1 MLKKGAKKMKKL
13 KWGILGPGNIA
24 RDFAQ
29 ALNRV
34 NGEVYAVASRSKE
47 RAEKFAKENNVK
59 KAYGSYDEIIKD
71 EDIDVVYIATPHSNH
86 YEYIIKS
93 LNNNKHVLCEKAIT
107 VNQKELEEALK
118 IARKK
123 NLVLEEAMTLF
134 HMPLYEKVIKKINN
148 EDLGKVNMVQVSF
161 GSFKEYDENNRFFN
175 LDLAGGAL
183 LDIGTYALS
192 FARYFLSS
200 MPEEILSTV
209 KKSSTGVD
217 EQSGIILKTK
227 EEEMAVISL
236 AFRSKMPKRGIVSCD
251 NGFITIDN
259 FPRANKATINYL
271 DGTVEGI
278 ECGEEE
284 KALDYEVSFMESRIN
299 ENKDSKSIEL
309 TYDVTKIM
317 NKLRKD
323 WEIIYPFEK

>member
-1 MLKKGAKKMKKL
+1 MKKL

-34 NGEVYAVASRSKE
+34 NGEVYAVASRNKE
-47 RAEKFAKENNVK
+47 RAEKFARENNVK

-71 EDIDVVYIATPHSNH
+71 ENIDVVYIATPHSNH

-107 VNQKELEEALK
+107 VNEKELEEALK
-118 IARKK
+118 IAREK

-209 KKSSTGVD
+209 KKAKTGVD
-217 EQSGIILKTK
+217 EESGIILKTK
-227 EEEMAVISL
+227 EDEIATISL

-259 FPRANKATINYL
+259 FSRANKATINYL
-271 DGTVEGI
+271 DGAVEVI

-284 KALDYEVSFMESRIN
+284 KALDYEVIFMEERIK
-299 ENKDSKSIEL
+299 ENKESNSIDL

-317 NKLRKD
+317 NKVRKD
-323 WEIIYPFEK
+323 WGIVYPFEK

>member
-1 MLKKGAKKMKKL
+1 MKKL

-34 NGEVYAVASRSKE
+34 NGEVYAVASRNKE
-47 RAEKFAKENNVK
+47 RAEKFARENNVK

-71 EDIDVVYIATPHSNH
+71 KDIDVVYIATPHSNH

-107 VNQKELEEALK
+107 VNERELEEALK
-118 IARKK
+118 IAREK

-134 HMPLYEKVIKKINN
+134 HMPLYEKVIKKINK

-192 FARYFLSS
+192 FVRYFLSS

-209 KKSSTGVD
+209 KKAKTGVD
-217 EQSGIILKTK
+217 EESGIILKTK
-227 EEEMAVISL
+227 EDEIATISL

-271 DGTVEGI
+271 DGAVEVI

-284 KALDYEVSFMESRIN
+284 KALDYEVIFMEEKIN
-299 ENKDSKSIEL
+299 ENKESNSIEL
-309 TYDVTKIM
+309 TYDVIKIM
-317 NKLRKD
+317 NKVRKD
-323 WEIIYPFEK
+323 WGILYPFEK

>member
-1 MLKKGAKKMKKL
+1 MKKL
-13 KWGILGPGNIA
+13 KWGILGPGSIA

-34 NGEVYAVASRSKE
+34 NGEVYAVASRNKE
-47 RAEKFAKENNVK
+47 RAEKFARENNVK

-71 EDIDVVYIATPHSNH
+71 KDIDVVYIATPHSNH

-107 VNQKELEEALK
+107 VNERELEEALK
-118 IARKK
+118 IAREN

-148 EDLGKVNMVQVSF
+148 EDLGKVNIVQVSF

-209 KKSSTGVD
+209 KKAKTGVD
-217 EQSGIILKTK
+217 EESGIILKTK
-227 EEEMAVISL
+227 EDEIATISL

-271 DGTVEGI
+271 DGAVEVI

-284 KALDYEVSFMESRIN
+284 KALDYEVIFMEERIK
-299 ENKDSKSIEL
+299 ENKESNSIDL

-317 NKLRKD
+317 NKVIKD
-323 WEIIYPFEK
+323 WGIVYPFEK

>member
-1 MLKKGAKKMKKL
+1 MKKL
-13 KWGILGPGNIA
+13 KWGILGPGSIA

-34 NGEVYAVASRSKE
+34 NGEVYAVASRNKE
-47 RAEKFAKENNVK
+47 RAEKFARENNVK

-71 EDIDVVYIATPHSNH
+71 KDIDVVYIATPHSNH

-107 VNQKELEEALK
+107 VNERELEEALK
-118 IARKK
+118 IAKEK
-123 NLVLEEAMTLF
+123 DLVLEEAMTLF
-134 HMPLYEKVIKKINN
+134 HMPLYEKVIKKINK

-209 KKSSTGVD
+209 KKAKTGVD
-217 EQSGIILKTK
+217 EESGIILKTR
-227 EEEMAVISL
+227 EDEIATISL

-271 DGTVEGI
+271 DGTVEVI

-284 KALDYEVSFMESRIN
+284 KALDYEVSFMEEKIN
-299 ENKDSKSIEL
+299 ENKESNSLDL

-317 NKLRKD
+317 NKVRKD
-323 WEIIYPFEK
+323 WGILYPFEK

>member
-1 MLKKGAKKMKKL
+1 MKKL
-13 KWGILGPGNIA
+13 KWGILGPGSIA

-34 NGEVYAVASRSKE
+34 NGEVYAVASRNKE
-47 RAEKFAKENNVK
+47 RAEKFARENNVK

-71 EDIDVVYIATPHSNH
+71 KDIDVVYIATPHSNH

-107 VNQKELEEALK
+107 VNERELEEALK
-118 IARKK
+118 IAREK

-134 HMPLYEKVIKKINN
+134 HMPLYEKVIKKINK

-192 FARYFLSS
+192 FVRYFLSS

-209 KKSSTGVD
+209 KKAKTGVD
-217 EQSGIILKTK
+217 EESGIILKTK
-227 EEEMAVISL
+227 EDEIATISL

-271 DGTVEGI
+271 DGTVEVI

-284 KALDYEVSFMESRIN
+284 KALDYEVIFMEEKIN
-299 ENKDSKSIEL
+299 ENKESNSIEL
-309 TYDVTKIM
+309 TYDVIKIM
-317 NKLRKD
+317 NKVRKD
-323 WEIIYPFEK
+323 WGIVYPFEK

>member
-1 MLKKGAKKMKKL
+1 MKKL
-13 KWGILGPGNIA
+13 KWGILGPGSIA

-34 NGEVYAVASRSKE
+34 NGEVYAVASRNKE
-47 RAEKFAKENNVK
+47 RAEKFARENNVK

-71 EDIDVVYIATPHSNH
+71 KDIDVVYIATPHSNH

-107 VNQKELEEALK
+107 VNERELEEALK
-118 IARKK
+118 IAREN

-209 KKSSTGVD
+209 KKAKTGVD
-217 EQSGIILKTK
+217 EESGIILKTK
-227 EEEMAVISL
+227 EDEVATISL

-271 DGTVEGI
+271 DGKVEVI

-284 KALDYEVSFMESRIN
+284 KALDYEVIFMEERIK
-299 ENKDSKSIEL
+299 ENKESNSLEL

-317 NKLRKD
+317 NKVRMGNFLS
-323 WEIIYPFEK
+323 F

>member
-1 MLKKGAKKMKKL
+1 MKKL

-34 NGEVYAVASRSKE
+34 NGEVYAVASRNKE
-47 RAEKFAKENNVK
+47 RAEKFARENNVK

-71 EDIDVVYIATPHSNH
+71 KDIDVVYIATPHSNH

-107 VNQKELEEALK
+107 VNERELEEALK
-118 IARKK
+118 IAREK

-134 HMPLYEKVIKKINN
+134 HMPLYEKVINKINK

-209 KKSSTGVD
+209 KKAKTGVD
-217 EQSGIILKTK
+217 EESGIILKTK
-227 EEEMAVISL
+227 EDEIATISL

-271 DGTVEGI
+271 DGAVEVI

-284 KALDYEVSFMESRIN
+284 KALDYEVIFMEERIK
-299 ENKDSKSIEL
+299 ENKESNSIEL

-317 NKLRKD
+317 NKVRKD
-323 WEIIYPFEK
+323 WGIVYPFEK

>member
-1 MLKKGAKKMKKL
+1 MKKL

-34 NGEVYAVASRSKE
+34 NGEVYAVASRNKE
-47 RAEKFAKENNVK
+47 RAEKFARENNVK

-107 VNQKELEEALK
+107 VNERELEEALK
-118 IARKK
+118 IAREK

-209 KKSSTGVD
+209 KKAKTGVD

-227 EEEMAVISL
+227 EEEIATISL

-271 DGTVEGI
+271 DGTVEVI
-278 ECGEEE
+278 ECGEEK
-284 KALDYEVSFMESRIN
+284 KALDYEVSFMEEKIN
-299 ENKDSKSIEL
+299 ENKESNSIDL

-317 NKLRKD
+317 NKVRKD
-323 WEIIYPFEK
+323 WGIIYPFEK

>member
-1 MLKKGAKKMKKL
+1 MKKL

-34 NGEVYAVASRSKE
+34 NGEVYAVASRNKE
-47 RAEKFAKENNVK
+47 RAEKFARENNVK

-71 EDIDVVYIATPHSNH
+71 ENIDVVYIATPHSNH

-107 VNQKELEEALK
+107 VNEKELEEALK
-118 IARKK
+118 IAREK

-209 KKSSTGVD
+209 KKAKTGVD
-217 EQSGIILKTK
+217 EKSGIILKTK
-227 EEEMAVISL
+227 EDEIATISL

-271 DGTVEGI
+271 DGKVEVI

-284 KALDYEVSFMESRIN
+284 KALDYEVIFMEERIK
-299 ENKDSKSIEL
+299 ENKESNSIEL

-317 NKLRKD
+317 NKVRKD
-323 WEIIYPFEK
+323 WGILYPFEK

>member
-1 MLKKGAKKMKKL
+1 MKKL

-34 NGEVYAVASRSKE
+34 NGEVYAVASRNKE
-47 RAEKFAKENNVK
+47 RAEKFARENNVK

-71 EDIDVVYIATPHSNH
+71 KDIDVVYIATPHSNH

-107 VNQKELEEALK
+107 VNERELEEVLK
-118 IARKK
+118 IAREN

-209 KKSSTGVD
+209 KKAKTGVD
-217 EQSGIILKTK
+217 EESGIILKTK
-227 EEEMAVISL
+227 EDEIATISL

-271 DGTVEGI
+271 DGAVEVI

-284 KALDYEVSFMESRIN
+284 KALDYEVIFMEEKIN
-299 ENKDSKSIEL
+299 ENKESNSIEL

-317 NKLRKD
+317 NKVRKD
-323 WEIIYPFEK
+323 WGIVYPFEK

>member
-1 MLKKGAKKMKKL
+1 MKKL
-13 KWGILGPGNIA
+13 KWGILGPGSIA

-34 NGEVYAVASRSKE
+34 NGEVYAVASRNKE
-47 RAEKFAKENNVK
+47 RAEKFARENNVK

-71 EDIDVVYIATPHSNH
+71 KDIDVVYIATPHSNH

-107 VNQKELEEALK
+107 VNERELEEALK
-118 IARKK
+118 IAREN

-134 HMPLYEKVIKKINN
+134 HMPLYEKVIKKINK

-209 KKSSTGVD
+209 KKAKTGVD
-217 EQSGIILKTK
+217 EESGIILKTK
-227 EEEMAVISL
+227 EDEIATISL

-271 DGTVEGI
+271 DGKVEVI

-284 KALDYEVSFMESRIN
+284 KALDYEVIFMEEKIN
-299 ENKDSKSIEL
+299 ENKESNSIEL

-317 NKLRKD
+317 NKVRKD
-323 WEIIYPFEK
+323 WGIVYPFEK

>member
-1 MLKKGAKKMKKL
+1 MKKL

-34 NGEVYAVASRSKE
+34 NGEVYAVASRNKE
-47 RAEKFAKENNVK
+47 RAEKFARENNVK

-71 EDIDVVYIATPHSNH
+71 KDIDVVYIATPHSNH

-107 VNQKELEEALK
+107 VNEREFEEALK
-118 IARKK
+118 IAREK

-134 HMPLYEKVIKKINN
+134 HMPLYEKVIKKINK

-209 KKSSTGVD
+209 KKAKTGVD
-217 EQSGIILKTK
+217 EKSGIILKTK
-227 EEEMAVISL
+227 EDEIATISL

-271 DGTVEGI
+271 DGKVEVI

-284 KALDYEVSFMESRIN
+284 KALDYEVIFMEERIK
-299 ENKDSKSIEL
+299 ENKESNSLEL

-317 NKLRKD
+317 NKVRKD
-323 WEIIYPFEK
+323 WGIFCPFENN

>member
-1 MLKKGAKKMKKL
+1 MKKL
-13 KWGILGPGNIA
+13 KWGILGPGSIA

-34 NGEVYAVASRSKE
+34 NGEVYAVASRNKE
-47 RAEKFAKENNVK
+47 RAEKFARENNVK

-71 EDIDVVYIATPHSNH
+71 KDIDVVYIATPHSNH

-107 VNQKELEEALK
+107 VNERELEEALK
-118 IARKK
+118 IAREK

-134 HMPLYEKVIKKINN
+134 HMPLYEKVIKKINK

-209 KKSSTGVD
+209 KKAKTGVD
-217 EQSGIILKTK
+217 EKSGIILKTK
-227 EEEMAVISL
+227 EDEIATISL

-271 DGTVEGI
+271 DGKVEVI

-284 KALDYEVSFMESRIN
+284 KALDYEVIFMEEKIN
-299 ENKDSKSIEL
+299 ENKESNSLDL

-317 NKLRKD
+317 NKVRKD
-323 WEIIYPFEK
+323 WGILYPFEK

>member
-1 MLKKGAKKMKKL
+1 M
-13 KWGILGPGNIA
+13 
-24 RDFAQ
+24 
-29 ALNRV
+29 
-34 NGEVYAVASRSKE
+34 
-47 RAEKFAKENNVK
+47 
-59 KAYGSYDEIIKD
+59 
-71 EDIDVVYIATPHSNH
+71 YIATPHSNH

-107 VNQKELEEALK
+107 VNERELEEALK
-118 IARKK
+118 IAREK

-134 HMPLYEKVIKKINN
+134 HMPLYEKVIKKINK

-209 KKSSTGVD
+209 KKAKTGVD
-217 EQSGIILKTK
+217 EESGIILKTK
-227 EEEMAVISL
+227 EDEIATISL

-271 DGTVEGI
+271 DGTVEVI

-284 KALDYEVSFMESRIN
+284 KALDYEVIFMEEKIN
-299 ENKDSKSIEL
+299 ENKESNSIEL
-309 TYDVTKIM
+309 TYDVIKIM
-317 NKLRKD
+317 NKVRKD
-323 WEIIYPFEK
+323 WGILYPFEK

>member
-1 MLKKGAKKMKKL
+1 MKKL

-34 NGEVYAVASRSKE
+34 NGEVYAVASRNKE
-47 RAEKFAKENNVK
+47 RAEKFARENNVK

-71 EDIDVVYIATPHSNH
+71 KDIDVVYIATPHSNH

-107 VNQKELEEALK
+107 VNERELEEALK
-118 IARKK
+118 IAREK
-123 NLVLEEAMTLF
+123 NLILEEAMTLF
-134 HMPLYEKVIKKINN
+134 HMPLYEKVIKKINK

-200 MPEEILSTV
+200 MPDEILSTV
-209 KKSSTGVD
+209 KKAKTGVD
-217 EQSGIILKTK
+217 EKSGIILKTK
-227 EEEMAVISL
+227 EDEIATISL

-271 DGTVEGI
+271 DGKVEVI

-284 KALDYEVSFMESRIN
+284 KALDYEVIFMEERIK
-299 ENKDSKSIEL
+299 ENKESNSLEL

-317 NKLRKD
+317 NKVRKD
-323 WEIIYPFEK
+323 WGIFYPFENN

>member
-1 MLKKGAKKMKKL
+1 MKKL

-34 NGEVYAVASRSKE
+34 NGEVYAVASRNKE
-47 RAEKFAKENNVK
+47 RAEKFARENNVK

-71 EDIDVVYIATPHSNH
+71 ENIDVVYIATPHSNH

-107 VNQKELEEALK
+107 VNERELEEALK
-118 IARKK
+118 IAREK

-209 KKSSTGVD
+209 KKAKTGVD

-227 EEEMAVISL
+227 EEEIATISL

-271 DGTVEGI
+271 DGTVEVI

-284 KALDYEVSFMESRIN
+284 KALDYEVSFMEEKIN
-299 ENKDSKSIEL
+299 ENKESNSIDL

-317 NKLRKD
+317 NKVRKD
-323 WEIIYPFEK
+323 WGILYRFEK

>member
-1 MLKKGAKKMKKL
+1 MKKL

-34 NGEVYAVASRSKE
+34 NGEVYAVASRNKE
-47 RAEKFAKENNVK
+47 RAEKFARENNVK

-71 EDIDVVYIATPHSNH
+71 KDIDVVYIATPHSNH

-107 VNQKELEEALK
+107 VNERELEEALK
-118 IARKK
+118 IAREK

-134 HMPLYEKVIKKINN
+134 HMPLYEKVIKKINK
-148 EDLGKVNMVQVSF
+148 EDLGKVNMVQISF
-161 GSFKEYDENNRFFN
+161 GSFNEYDENNRFFN

-192 FARYFLSS
+192 FARYFLAS

-209 KKSSTGVD
+209 KKAKTGVD
-217 EQSGIILKTK
+217 EESGIILKTK
-227 EEEMAVISL
+227 EDEIATISL

-271 DGTVEGI
+271 DGKVEVI

-284 KALDYEVSFMESRIN
+284 KALDYEVIFMEEKIN
-299 ENKDSKSIEL
+299 ENKESNSIEL

-317 NKLRKD
+317 SKVRKD
-323 WEIIYPFEK
+323 WGIVYPFEK

>member
-1 MLKKGAKKMKKL
+1 MKKL

-34 NGEVYAVASRSKE
+34 NGEVYAVASRNKE
-47 RAEKFAKENNVK
+47 RAEKFARENNVK

-71 EDIDVVYIATPHSNH
+71 KDIDVVYIATPHSNH

-107 VNQKELEEALK
+107 VNERELEEALK
-118 IARKK
+118 IAREK

-134 HMPLYEKVIKKINN
+134 HMPLYEKVIKKINK

-209 KKSSTGVD
+209 KKAKTGVD
-217 EQSGIILKTK
+217 EESGIILKTK
-227 EEEMAVISL
+227 EDEIATISL

-259 FPRANKATINYL
+259 FPRANTATINYL
-271 DGTVEGI
+271 DGTVEVI

-284 KALDYEVSFMESRIN
+284 KALDYEVIFMEEKIN
-299 ENKDSKSIEL
+299 ENKESNSIEL
-309 TYDVTKIM
+309 TYDVIKIM
-317 NKLRKD
+317 NKVRKD
-323 WEIIYPFEK
+323 WGILYPFEK

>member
-1 MLKKGAKKMKKL
+1 MKKL
-13 KWGILGPGNIA
+13 KWGILGPGSIA

-34 NGEVYAVASRSKE
+34 NGEVYAVASRNKE
-47 RAEKFAKENNVK
+47 RAEKFARENNVK

-71 EDIDVVYIATPHSNH
+71 KDIDVVYIATPHSNH

-107 VNQKELEEALK
+107 VNERELEEALK
-118 IARKK
+118 IAREK

-134 HMPLYEKVIKKINN
+134 HMPLYEKVIKKINK

-209 KKSSTGVD
+209 KKAKTGVD
-217 EQSGIILKTK
+217 EESGIILKTK
-227 EEEMAVISL
+227 EDEIATISL

-271 DGTVEGI
+271 DGKVEAI

-284 KALDYEVSFMESRIN
+284 KALDYEVIFMEERIK
-299 ENKDSKSIEL
+299 ENKESNSLDL

-317 NKLRKD
+317 NKVRKD
-323 WEIIYPFEK
+323 WGILYPFEK

>member
-1 MLKKGAKKMKKL
+1 MKKL

-34 NGEVYAVASRSKE
+34 NGEVYAVASRNKE
-47 RAEKFAKENNVK
+47 RAEKFARENNVK

-71 EDIDVVYIATPHSNH
+71 KDIDVVYIATPHSNH

-107 VNQKELEEALK
+107 VNERELEEALK
-118 IARKK
+118 IAREK

-134 HMPLYEKVIKKINN
+134 HMPLYEKVIKKINKK
-148 EDLGKVNMVQVSF
+148 DLGKVNMVQVSF

-209 KKSSTGVD
+209 KKAKTGVD
-217 EQSGIILKTK
+217 EESGIILKTK
-227 EEEMAVISL
+227 EDEIATISL

-271 DGTVEGI
+271 DGAVEVI

-284 KALDYEVSFMESRIN
+284 KALDYEVIFMEERIK
-299 ENKDSKSIEL
+299 ENKESNSIEL

-317 NKLRKD
+317 NKVRKD
-323 WEIIYPFEK
+323 WGILYPFEK

>member
-1 MLKKGAKKMKKL
+1 MKKL

-34 NGEVYAVASRSKE
+34 NGEVYAVASRNKE
-47 RAEKFAKENNVK
+47 RAEKFARENNVK

-71 EDIDVVYIATPHSNH
+71 KDIDVVYIATPHSNH

-107 VNQKELEEALK
+107 VNEKELEEALK
-118 IARKK
+118 IAREK

-134 HMPLYEKVIKKINN
+134 HMPLYEKVIKKINKK
-148 EDLGKVNMVQVSF
+148 DLGKVNMVQVSF

-209 KKSSTGVD
+209 KKAKTGVD
-217 EQSGIILKTK
+217 EESGIILKTK
-227 EEEMAVISL
+227 EDEIATISL

-271 DGTVEGI
+271 DGTVEVI

-284 KALDYEVSFMESRIN
+284 KALDYEVIFMEEKIN
-299 ENKDSKSIEL
+299 ENKESNSIDL
-309 TYDVTKIM
+309 TYDVIKIM
-317 NKLRKD
+317 NKVRKD
-323 WEIIYPFEK
+323 WGILYPFEK

>member
-1 MLKKGAKKMKKL
+1 MKKL

-34 NGEVYAVASRSKE
+34 NGEVYAVASRNKE
-47 RAEKFAKENNVK
+47 RAEKFARENNVK

-71 EDIDVVYIATPHSNH
+71 KDIDVVYIATPHSNH

-107 VNQKELEEALK
+107 VNERELEEALK
-118 IARKK
+118 IAREK

-134 HMPLYEKVIKKINN
+134 HMPLYEKVIKKINK

-209 KKSSTGVD
+209 KKAKTGVD
-217 EQSGIILKTK
+217 EESGIILKTK
-227 EEEMAVISL
+227 EDEVATISL

-271 DGTVEGI
+271 DGKVEVI

-284 KALDYEVSFMESRIN
+284 KALDYEVIFMEERIK
-299 ENKDSKSIEL
+299 ENKESNSLEL

-317 NKLRKD
+317 NKVRKD
-323 WEIIYPFEK
+323 WGIFYPFENN

>member
-1 MLKKGAKKMKKL
+1 MKKL
-13 KWGILGPGNIA
+13 KWGILGPGSIA

-34 NGEVYAVASRSKE
+34 NGEVYAVASRNKE
-47 RAEKFAKENNVK
+47 RAEKFARENNVK

-71 EDIDVVYIATPHSNH
+71 KDIDVVYIATPHSNH

-107 VNQKELEEALK
+107 VNERELEEALK
-118 IARKK
+118 IAREK

-134 HMPLYEKVIKKINN
+134 HMPLYEKVIKKINK

-183 LDIGTYALS
+183 LDVGTYALS

-209 KKSSTGVD
+209 KKAKTGVD
-217 EQSGIILKTK
+217 EESGIILKTK
-227 EEEMAVISL
+227 EDEIATISL

-271 DGTVEGI
+271 DGAVEVI

-284 KALDYEVSFMESRIN
+284 KALDYEVIFMEEKIN
-299 ENKDSKSIEL
+299 ENKESNSIEL

-317 NKLRKD
+317 NKVRKD
-323 WEIIYPFEK
+323 WGILYPFEK

>member
-1 MLKKGAKKMKKL
+1 MKKL

-34 NGEVYAVASRSKE
+34 NGEVYAVASRNKE
-47 RAEKFAKENNVK
+47 RAEKFARENNVK

-71 EDIDVVYIATPHSNH
+71 KDIDVVYIATPHSNH

-107 VNQKELEEALK
+107 VNERELEEALK
-118 IARKK
+118 IAREN

-134 HMPLYEKVIKKINN
+134 HMPLYEKVIKKINK

-209 KKSSTGVD
+209 KKAKTGVD
-217 EQSGIILKTK
+217 EESGIILKTK
-227 EEEMAVISL
+227 EDEIATISL

-271 DGTVEGI
+271 DGTVEVI

-284 KALDYEVSFMESRIN
+284 KALDYEVIFMEEKIN
-299 ENKDSKSIEL
+299 ENKESNSIEL

-317 NKLRKD
+317 NKVRKD
-323 WEIIYPFEK
+323 WGIVYPFEK

>member
-1 MLKKGAKKMKKL
+1 MKKL

-34 NGEVYAVASRSKE
+34 NGEVYAVASRNKE
-47 RAEKFAKENNVK
+47 RAEKFARENNVK

-71 EDIDVVYIATPHSNH
+71 KDIDVVYIATPHSNH

-107 VNQKELEEALK
+107 VNEKELEEALK
-118 IARKK
+118 IAREK

-134 HMPLYEKVIKKINN
+134 HMPLYEKVIKKINKK
-148 EDLGKVNMVQVSF
+148 DLGKVNMVQVSF

-175 LDLAGGAL
+175 LDLAGGSL

-209 KKSSTGVD
+209 KKAKTGVD
-217 EQSGIILKTK
+217 EESGIILKTK
-227 EEEMAVISL
+227 EDEIATISL

-271 DGTVEGI
+271 DGAVEVI

-284 KALDYEVSFMESRIN
+284 KALDYEVIFMEERIK
-299 ENKDSKSIEL
+299 ENKESNSIDL

-317 NKLRKD
+317 NKVRKD
-323 WEIIYPFEK
+323 WGIVYPFEK

>member
-1 MLKKGAKKMKKL
+1 MKKL
-13 KWGILGPGNIA
+13 KWGILGPGSIA

-34 NGEVYAVASRSKE
+34 NGEVYAVASRNKE
-47 RAEKFAKENNVK
+47 RAEKFARENNVK

-71 EDIDVVYIATPHSNH
+71 KDIDVVYIATPHSNH

-107 VNQKELEEALK
+107 VNERELEEALK
-118 IARKK
+118 IAREN

-209 KKSSTGVD
+209 KKAKTGVD
-217 EQSGIILKTK
+217 EESGIILKTK
-227 EEEMAVISL
+227 EDEVATISL

-271 DGTVEGI
+271 DGAVEVI

-284 KALDYEVSFMESRIN
+284 KALDYEVIFMEERIK
-299 ENKDSKSIEL
+299 ENKESNSIEL

-317 NKLRKD
+317 NKVRKD
-323 WEIIYPFEK
+323 WGILYPFEK

>member
-1 MLKKGAKKMKKL
+1 MKKL

-34 NGEVYAVASRSKE
+34 NGEVYAVASRNKE
-47 RAEKFAKENNVK
+47 RAEKFARENNVK

-71 EDIDVVYIATPHSNH
+71 KDIDVVYIATPHSNH

-107 VNQKELEEALK
+107 VNERELEEALK
-118 IARKK
+118 IAREN

-148 EDLGKVNMVQVSF
+148 EDLGKVNIVQVSF

-209 KKSSTGVD
+209 KKAKTGVD
-217 EQSGIILKTK
+217 EESGIILKTK
-227 EEEMAVISL
+227 EDEVATISL

-271 DGTVEGI
+271 DGAVEVI

-284 KALDYEVSFMESRIN
+284 KALDYEVIFMEERIK
-299 ENKDSKSIEL
+299 ENKESNSIDL

-317 NKLRKD
+317 NKVRKD
-323 WEIIYPFEK
+323 WGIVYPFEK

>member
-1 MLKKGAKKMKKL
+1 MKKL

-34 NGEVYAVASRSKE
+34 NGEVYAVASRNKE
-47 RAEKFAKENNVK
+47 RAEQFARENNVK

-71 EDIDVVYIATPHSNH
+71 KDIDVVYIATPHSNH

-107 VNQKELEEALK
+107 VNERELEEALK
-118 IARKK
+118 IAREK

-134 HMPLYEKVIKKINN
+134 HMPLYEKVIKKINK

-209 KKSSTGVD
+209 KKAKTGVD
-217 EQSGIILKTK
+217 EKSGIILKTK
-227 EEEMAVISL
+227 EDEIATISL

-271 DGTVEGI
+271 DGKVEVI

-284 KALDYEVSFMESRIN
+284 KALDYEVIFMEERIK
-299 ENKDSKSIEL
+299 ENKESNSLEL

-317 NKLRKD
+317 NKVRKD
-323 WEIIYPFEK
+323 WGIFYPFENN

>member
-1 MLKKGAKKMKKL
+1 MKKI

-29 ALNRV
+29 ALNRG
-34 NGEVYAVASRSKE
+34 NGEVYAVASRNKE
-47 RAEKFAKENNVK
+47 RAEKFARENNVK

-71 EDIDVVYIATPHSNH
+71 KDIDVVYIATPHSNH

-107 VNQKELEEALK
+107 VNERELEEALK
-118 IARKK
+118 IAREK

-134 HMPLYEKVIKKINN
+134 HMPLYEKVIKKINK

-209 KKSSTGVD
+209 KKAKTGVD
-217 EQSGIILKTK
+217 EESGIILKTK
-227 EEEMAVISL
+227 EDEIATISL

-271 DGTVEGI
+271 DGTVEVI

-284 KALDYEVSFMESRIN
+284 KALDYEVIFMEEKIN
-299 ENKDSKSIEL
+299 ENKESNSLEL

-317 NKLRKD
+317 NKVRKD
-323 WEIIYPFEK
+323 WGILYPFEK

>member
-1 MLKKGAKKMKKL
+1 MKKL

-34 NGEVYAVASRSKE
+34 NGEVYAVASRNKE
-47 RAEKFAKENNVK
+47 RAEKFARENNVK

-71 EDIDVVYIATPHSNH
+71 KDIDVVYIATPHSNH

-107 VNQKELEEALK
+107 VNERELEEALK
-118 IARKK
+118 IAREK

-209 KKSSTGVD
+209 KKAKTGVD
-217 EQSGIILKTK
+217 EESGIILKTK
-227 EEEMAVISL
+227 EDEIATISL

-271 DGTVEGI
+271 DGKVEVI

-284 KALDYEVSFMESRIN
+284 KALDYEVIFMEERIK
-299 ENKDSKSIEL
+299 ENKESNSIDL

-317 NKLRKD
+317 NKVRKD
-323 WEIIYPFEK
+323 WGIVYPFEK

>member
-1 MLKKGAKKMKKL
+1 MKKL

-34 NGEVYAVASRSKE
+34 NGEVYAVASRNKE
-47 RAEKFAKENNVK
+47 RAEKFARENNVK

-71 EDIDVVYIATPHSNH
+71 KDIDVVYIATPHSNH

-107 VNQKELEEALK
+107 VNERELEEALK
-118 IARKK
+118 IAREK

-134 HMPLYEKVIKKINN
+134 HMPLYEKVIKKINK

-209 KKSSTGVD
+209 KKAKTGVD
-217 EQSGIILKTK
+217 EESGIILKTK
-227 EEEMAVISL
+227 EDEIATISL

-271 DGTVEGI
+271 DGTVEVI

-284 KALDYEVSFMESRIN
+284 KALDYEVIFMEERIN
-299 ENKDSKSIEL
+299 ENKESNSLDL

-317 NKLRKD
+317 NKVRKD
-323 WEIIYPFEK
+323 WGIVYPFEK

>member
-1 MLKKGAKKMKKL
+1 MKKL

-34 NGEVYAVASRSKE
+34 NGEVYAVASRNKE
-47 RAEKFAKENNVK
+47 RAEKFARENNVK

-71 EDIDVVYIATPHSNH
+71 KDIDVVYIATPHSNH

-107 VNQKELEEALK
+107 VNEKELEEALK
-118 IARKK
+118 IAREK

-134 HMPLYEKVIKKINN
+134 HMPLYEKVIKKINK

-209 KKSSTGVD
+209 KKAKTGVD
-217 EQSGIILKTK
+217 EESGIILKTK
-227 EEEMAVISL
+227 EDEIATISL

-271 DGTVEGI
+271 EGAVEVI

-284 KALDYEVSFMESRIN
+284 KALDYEVIFMEEKIN
-299 ENKDSKSIEL
+299 ENKESNSIEL

-317 NKLRKD
+317 NKVRKD
-323 WEIIYPFEK
+323 WGILYPFEK

>member
-1 MLKKGAKKMKKL
+1 MKKL
-13 KWGILGPGNIA
+13 KWGILGPGSIA

-34 NGEVYAVASRSKE
+34 NGEVYAVASRNKE
-47 RAEKFAKENNVK
+47 RAEKFARENNVK

-71 EDIDVVYIATPHSNH
+71 NDIDVVYIATPHSNH

-107 VNQKELEEALK
+107 VNERELEEALK
-118 IARKK
+118 IAREN

-209 KKSSTGVD
+209 KKAKTGVD
-217 EQSGIILKTK
+217 EESGIILKTK
-227 EEEMAVISL
+227 EDEVATISL

-271 DGTVEGI
+271 DGAVEVI

-284 KALDYEVSFMESRIN
+284 KALDYEVIFMEERIK
-299 ENKDSKSIEL
+299 ENKESNSIDL

-317 NKLRKD
+317 NKVRKD
-323 WEIIYPFEK
+323 WGIVYPFEK

>member
-1 MLKKGAKKMKKL
+1 MKKL
-13 KWGILGPGNIA
+13 KWGILGPGSIA

-34 NGEVYAVASRSKE
+34 NGEVYAVASRNKE
-47 RAEKFAKENNVK
+47 RAEKFARENNVK

-71 EDIDVVYIATPHSNH
+71 KDIDVVYIATPHSNH

-107 VNQKELEEALK
+107 VNERELEEALK
-118 IARKK
+118 IAREK

-134 HMPLYEKVIKKINN
+134 HMPLYEKVIKKINK

-209 KKSSTGVD
+209 KKAKTGVD
-217 EQSGIILKTK
+217 EESGIILKTK
-227 EEEMAVISL
+227 EDEFATISL

-271 DGTVEGI
+271 DGKVEVI

-284 KALDYEVSFMESRIN
+284 KALDYEVIFMEEKIN
-299 ENKDSKSIEL
+299 ENKESNSLDL

-317 NKLRKD
+317 NKVRKD
-323 WEIIYPFEK
+323 WGILYPFEK

>member
-1 MLKKGAKKMKKL
+1 MKKL
-13 KWGILGPGNIA
+13 KWGILGPGSIA

-34 NGEVYAVASRSKE
+34 NGEVYAVASRNKE
-47 RAEKFAKENNVK
+47 RAEKFARENNVK

-71 EDIDVVYIATPHSNH
+71 KDIDVVYIATPHSNH

-107 VNQKELEEALK
+107 VNERELEEALK
-118 IARKK
+118 IAREK

-134 HMPLYEKVIKKINN
+134 HMPLYEKVIKKINK

-209 KKSSTGVD
+209 KKAKTGVD
-217 EQSGIILKTK
+217 EESGIILKTR
-227 EEEMAVISL
+227 EDEIATISL

-271 DGTVEGI
+271 EGKVEVI

-284 KALDYEVSFMESRIN
+284 KALDYEVIFMEERIN
-299 ENKDSKSIEL
+299 ENKESNSLDL

-317 NKLRKD
+317 NKVRKD
-323 WEIIYPFEK
+323 WGILYPFEK

>member
-1 MLKKGAKKMKKL
+1 MKKL

-34 NGEVYAVASRSKE
+34 NGEVYAVASRNKE
-47 RAEKFAKENNVK
+47 RAEKFARENNVK

-71 EDIDVVYIATPHSNH
+71 KDIDVVYIATPHSNH

-107 VNQKELEEALK
+107 VNERELEEALK
-118 IARKK
+118 IAREN

-134 HMPLYEKVIKKINN
+134 HMPLYEKVIKKINK

-209 KKSSTGVD
+209 KKAKTGVD
-217 EQSGIILKTK
+217 EESGIILKTK
-227 EEEMAVISL
+227 EDEIATISL

-271 DGTVEGI
+271 DGAVEVI

-284 KALDYEVSFMESRIN
+284 KALDYEVIFMEEKIN
-299 ENKDSKSIEL
+299 ENKESNSIDL

-317 NKLRKD
+317 NKVRKD
-323 WEIIYPFEK
+323 WGILYPFEK

>member
-1 MLKKGAKKMKKL
+1 MKKL
-13 KWGILGPGNIA
+13 KWGILGPGRIA

-34 NGEVYAVASRSKE
+34 NGEVYAVASRNKE
-47 RAEKFAKENNVK
+47 RAEKFARENNVK

-71 EDIDVVYIATPHSNH
+71 KDIDVVYIATPHSNH

-107 VNQKELEEALK
+107 VNERELEEALK
-118 IARKK
+118 IAREK

-134 HMPLYEKVIKKINN
+134 HMPLYEKVIKKINK

-209 KKSSTGVD
+209 KKAKTGVD
-217 EQSGIILKTK
+217 EESGIILKTK
-227 EEEMAVISL
+227 EDEIATISL

-271 DGTVEGI
+271 DGTVEVI

-284 KALDYEVSFMESRIN
+284 KALDYEVIFMEEKIN
-299 ENKDSKSIEL
+299 ENKESNSIEL
-309 TYDVTKIM
+309 TYDVIKIM
-317 NKLRKD
+317 NKVRKD
-323 WEIIYPFEK
+323 WGILYPFEK

>member
-1 MLKKGAKKMKKL
+1 MKKL

-34 NGEVYAVASRSKE
+34 NGEVYAVASRNKE
-47 RAEKFAKENNVK
+47 RAEKFARENNVK

-71 EDIDVVYIATPHSNH
+71 KDIDVVYIATPHSNH

-107 VNQKELEEALK
+107 VNERELEEALK
-118 IARKK
+118 IAREK

-134 HMPLYEKVIKKINN
+134 HMPLYEKVIKKINK

-209 KKSSTGVD
+209 KKAKTGVD
-217 EQSGIILKTK
+217 EESGIILKTK
-227 EEEMAVISL
+227 EDEIATISL

-271 DGTVEGI
+271 AGAVEVI

-284 KALDYEVSFMESRIN
+284 KALDYEVIFMEERIN
-299 ENKDSKSIEL
+299 ENKESNSLDL

-317 NKLRKD
+317 NKVRKD
-323 WEIIYPFEK
+323 WGILYPFEK

>member
-1 MLKKGAKKMKKL
+1 MKKL

-34 NGEVYAVASRSKE
+34 NGEVYAVASRNKE
-47 RAEKFAKENNVK
+47 RAEKFARENNVK

-71 EDIDVVYIATPHSNH
+71 KDIDVVYIATPHSNH

-107 VNQKELEEALK
+107 VNERELEESLK
-118 IARKK
+118 IAREK

-209 KKSSTGVD
+209 KKAKTGVD
-217 EQSGIILKTK
+217 EESGIILKTK
-227 EEEMAVISL
+227 EDEIATISL

-271 DGTVEGI
+271 DGAVEVI

-284 KALDYEVSFMESRIN
+284 KALDYEVIFMEERIK
-299 ENKDSKSIEL
+299 ENKESNSIEL

-317 NKLRKD
+317 NKVRKD
-323 WEIIYPFEK
+323 WGIVYPFEK

>member
-1 MLKKGAKKMKKL
+1 MKKL
-13 KWGILGPGNIA
+13 KWGILGPGSIA

-34 NGEVYAVASRSKE
+34 NGEVYAVASRNKE
-47 RAEKFAKENNVK
+47 RAEKFARENSVK

-71 EDIDVVYIATPHSNH
+71 KDIDVVYIATPHSNH

-107 VNQKELEEALK
+107 VNERELEEALK
-118 IARKK
+118 IAKEK
-123 NLVLEEAMTLF
+123 DLVLEEAMTLF
-134 HMPLYEKVIKKINN
+134 HMPLYENVIKKINK

-209 KKSSTGVD
+209 KKAKTGVD
-217 EQSGIILKTK
+217 EKSGIILKTK
-227 EEEMAVISL
+227 EDEIATISL

-271 DGTVEGI
+271 DGKVEVI

-284 KALDYEVSFMESRIN
+284 KALDYEVIFMEEKIN
-299 ENKDSKSIEL
+299 ENKESNSLDL

-317 NKLRKD
+317 NKVRKD
-323 WEIIYPFEK
+323 WGILYPFEK